1 MQPLRL
7 VQPLPVIP
15 EHQLRDAYLTID
27 SLRER
32 IQFLEQ
38 ENQKLTKI
46 VSRISRETSRIF
58 EPYEEVVCLP

>member
-15 EHQLRDAYLTID
+15 EHQLRDAYLCID

-32 IQFLEQ
+32 VQFLEQ
-38 ENQKLTKI
+38 ENQKLNKI
-46 VSRISRETSRIF
+46 VSRISREASRIF
-58 EPYEEVVCLP
+58 EPYEEVICLP